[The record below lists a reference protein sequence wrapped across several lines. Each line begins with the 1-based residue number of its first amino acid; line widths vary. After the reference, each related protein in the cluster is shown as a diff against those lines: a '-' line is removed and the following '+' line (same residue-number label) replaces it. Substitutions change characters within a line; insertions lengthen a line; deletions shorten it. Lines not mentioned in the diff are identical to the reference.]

1 MATIACAS
9 IIEQQR
15 LRSSNFVIAQ
25 YIDLLC
31 IVITFVT
38 TYPAIQLV
46 LNKSL
51 FQWSTKMLILESL
64 FFANLYQIFY
74 GIEAITI
81 LYKHHFMTSDFCN
94 IMQTESNCAPYLK
107 VILGTTGGMIF
118 AQTGLM
124 IERTC
129 ATFLASY
136 RKRKSEIIGFSITII
151 VFFCSSITGKLFI
164 WDDPLDGMVLGCFI
178 LPKNSYKRYNTY
190 FTVCTVLP
198 LFNLGI
204 SILLKIYNTKLE
216 YSSRFEVSARFQKR
230 EVIDS
235 TGTVCFLAFSL
246 FILLFIYSVGVGAL
260 RHLLHENIISQEDF
274 NLCVVWLYTIP
285 FIAMLLPLLLIYR
298 IRRTRSNRIEMLIE
312 FTKQKQSQENHI
324 SQMKNMWS

>member
-1 MATIACAS
+1 MSFQVLIFFKYLLKNFSYHFCIFQFQDFMATIACAS

-216 YSSRFEVSARFQKR
+216 YS
-230 EVIDS
+230 
-235 TGTVCFLAFSL
+235 
-246 FILLFIYSVGVGAL
+246 
-260 RHLLHENIISQEDF
+260 
-274 NLCVVWLYTIP
+274 
-285 FIAMLLPLLLIYR
+285 
-298 IRRTRSNRIEMLIE
+298 
-312 FTKQKQSQENHI
+312 
-324 SQMKNMWS
+324 